1 MPQLTLKQIQIFDT
15 VVRYQSHTQAATELH
30 MTQPAVSM
38 QMKQMESLLDV
49 QLFERHGK
57 SITLT
62 KDAEALRKYSA
73 DILHSYRAM
82 MDQVN
87 MLKGSEQGTLIVSVT
102 STASYFATRILAAFS
117 KMHPDIKISLDVTN
131 RSNILTQLERNEPDQ
146 VIMGEPPEGLDVS
159 SEIFLDNHLVII
171 APPDHCL
178 CQESNI
184 SLKRVMQEKFV
195 VREQGSGTR
204 AAIERH
210 LEGFKTDCISSLE
223 MTSNEAI
230 KHAVAAGF
238 GLGVVSKHT
247 IPMELKNNYIKILDV
262 EGFPVERHW
271 HLVTR
276 KGKAMSPVAQ
286 SFREFLLR
294 EAQNFVE

>member
-15 VVRYQSHTQAATELH
+15 VVRYKSHTRAATELH

-38 QMKQMESLLDV
+38 QMKQMELLLDV

-57 SITLT
+57 SISLT
-62 KDAEALRKYSA
+62 KDAEELRKYSA
-73 DILHSYRAM
+73 DIIRSYRAM

-87 MLKGSEQGTLIVSVT
+87 VLKGSEQGTLIVSVT
-102 STASYFATRILAAFS
+102 TTANYFATRILAAFS
-117 KMHPDIKISLDVTN
+117 KMHPEIKISLDVTN
-131 RSNILTQLERNEPDQ
+131 RRKILTQLERNEPDQ
-146 VIMGEPPEGLDVS
+146 VIMGEPPDNLDLG
-159 SEIFLDNHLVII
+159 SEVFLDNPLVII
-171 APPDHCL
+171 APPDHVL
-178 CQESNI
+178 CKEKNI
-184 SLKRVMQEKFV
+184 ALHRLLQEKFV
-195 VREQGSGTR
+195 LREKGSGTR

-210 LEGFKTDCISSLE
+210 MEGFKDCTSSLE
-223 MTSNEAI
+223 MSSNEAI

-247 IPMELKNNYIKILDV
+247 ISMELQNNYLKILNV
-262 EGFPVERHW
+262 EGFPINRHW

-276 KGKAMSPVAQ
+276 KGKVVSPVAQ
-286 SFREFLLR
+286 SFRQFLLK